1 MLDGIKSELPEVHRA
16 TLSALE
22 LHCQGKRA
30 HALPS
35 MQSLAALYR
44 YITRRSIEDSSTLIC
59 PYRRT
64 LLDTGAVHFRD
75 DPAHSD
81 QLPSGLVRSISEWIE
96 DALRDPAGEAEGHL
110 YSRCVDSIHNAESRV
125 RSLADRI
132 RTTLPLLL
140 STLGSPTSDGGI
152 FIMPKNRSEKLTDYY
167 LESLD
172 AYVRGEMRF
181 RAIEEDDASASTD
194 EAEKSLL
201 DSRKKRAGFPKLT
214 EGFRRLRGLA
224 REEDGS
230 DLVVERLLAGI
241 DSLCFET
248 FFLYS
253 QKKGLLEI
261 KRRKRELGRK
271 ANEAHMD
278 AERSLVEVLKIE
290 LDRVCTSAERAFRA
304 LSVDESAGVK
314 WYSPFRFKPLEADDG
329 TTITGDE
336 RRASLDEEGFEKA
349 LLKILN
355 ADRGIFGV
363 NRVRARGLPEILLLP
378 GNAVPYYD
386 RIGDTL
392 LLPFASTRERTL
404 DHLVEAIG
412 SFRWKSDDSLKI
424 QNLWSDLQ
432 VYKGKRPDV
441 ELESSFVQGY
451 SKWLKREMA
460 GGPPAEDESIS
471 IIGEALRKEG
481 AFIACHA

>member
-22 LHCQGKRA
+22 LRWQGQRE

-35 MQSLAALYR
+35 MQSLVALYR
-44 YITRRSIEDSSTLIC
+44 YIARRSIEESSTLIC
-59 PYRRT
+59 PYRRA
-64 LLDTGAVHFRD
+64 LLDTGAVHFQGA
-75 DPAHSD
+75 PAHSD

-96 DALRDPAGEAEGHL
+96 DALRPPAGEAEGHL
-110 YSRCVDSIHNAESRV
+110 FSRCVDSIHNAESRV

-140 STLGSPTSDGGI
+140 STLGSPTSDGGV

-181 RAIEEDDASASTD
+181 RAIEDDDASASTD

-201 DSRKKRAGFPKLT
+201 DSRQKRAGFPKLT

-261 KRRKRELGRK
+261 KRRKSELGRK
-271 ANEAHMD
+271 ANEAHMGP
-278 AERSLVEVLKIE
+278 ERSLVEVLKIE
-290 LDRVCTSAERAFRA
+290 LDRVYTSAERAFKA
-304 LSVDESAGVK
+304 LPLGGSAGVK
-314 WYSPFRFKPLEADDG
+314 GYSPFSFKPREGEDNVMIACSESR
-329 TTITGDE
+329 T
-336 RRASLDEEGFEKA
+336 SLAEGFEKA

-378 GNAVPYYD
+378 GNAVPFYD
-386 RIGDTL
+386 RIGDTI

-441 ELESSFVQGY
+441 ELEPSFVRGY
-451 SKWLKREMA
+451 SKWLKCEMD
-460 GGPPAEDESIS
+460 GTSPAEDETIS
-471 IIGEALRKEG
+471 IMGEALRKEG
-481 AFIACHA
+481 AFVACYA